1 MEHECPRNI
10 QTQMSRCATEPDFKH
25 LSDTG
30 TSESPESFTDS
41 PNTHFSPRLGITVNE
56 SAEERVKHFALK
68 LSFFIHACSL
78 HPVGKNTDEST
89 YSSAGDTHLSYTDVP
104 LCVADIYTSHAVK
117 VLYVFYKPYCF
128 YDKIQRNINY
138 TIIQQQ

>member
-1 MEHECPRNI
+1 MDERGTCQSFR
-10 QTQMSRCATEPDFKH
+10 FK
-25 LSDTG
+25 T
-30 TSESPESFTDS
+30 
-41 PNTHFSPRLGITVNE
+41 
-56 SAEERVKHFALK
+56 

-78 HPVGKNTDEST
+78 HPVRKTDASP
-89 YSSAGDTHLSYTDVP
+89 YSSTGDMHLSYTDDP

-117 VLYVFYKPYCF
+117 VLYVFFTPCCF